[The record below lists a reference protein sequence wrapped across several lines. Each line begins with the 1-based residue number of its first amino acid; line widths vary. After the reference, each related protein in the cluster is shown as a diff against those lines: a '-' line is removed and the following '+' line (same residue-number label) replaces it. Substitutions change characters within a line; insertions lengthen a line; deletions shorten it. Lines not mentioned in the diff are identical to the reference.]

1 MKPTKIRNRKIYRAM
16 NQTVSKQICAALS
29 KDLRKKYPRRSAR
42 IMIDDTV
49 KVIRGEYKGLTGK
62 VAKISTE
69 SNSIAIEGNKKEK
82 LKGEKVDVY
91 IHSTNTIITSL
102 NTDDKWRLKILEKK
116 SKSKIKAMKEEA
128 KKKSE
133 VKSAD
138 KSEVKSADKSE
149 VKSADKKKSEVKSAD
164 KKKSEVKSADKSEV
178 KSADK
183 KKSEVK
189 SADKKKSE
197 VKSADKKKG
206 LKDGIKDRVKK

>member
-1 MKPTKIRNRKIYRAM
+1 MKPTKIRNQKIYRAM
-16 NQTVSKQICAALS
+16 NQTVSKQIGAALS
-29 KDLRKKYPRRSAR
+29 KDLRKKYPRRSIR
-42 IMIDDTV
+42 IMTGDTV

-62 VAKISTE
+62 VAKISTK

-82 LKGEKVDVY
+82 LKGEKIDVY

-116 SKSKIKAMKEEA
+116 PKSNIKSMKEEA
-128 KKKSE
+128 KK
-133 VKSAD
+133 
-138 KSEVKSADKSE
+138 
-149 VKSADKKKSEVKSAD
+149 
-164 KKKSEVKSADKSEV
+164 KSEV

-197 VKSADKKKG
+197 VKSADKKKDY
-206 LKDGIKDRVKK
+206 KDGIKDWMKK

>member
-1 MKPTKIRNRKIYRAM
+1 MKPTKVRNQRIYRAM
-16 NQTVSKQICAALS
+16 NQTVSRQICATLS

-42 IMIDDTV
+42 IMINDTV
-49 KVIRGEYKGLTGK
+49 KVMRGEYKGLTGK

-82 LKGEKVDVY
+82 LKGEKIDVY
-91 IHSTNTIITSL
+91 IHSTNMVITSL

-138 KSEVKSADKSE
+138 KK
-149 VKSADKKKSEVKSAD
+149 
-164 KKKSEVKSADKSEV
+164 KSEV

-197 VKSADKKKG
+197 VKSADKKKD
-206 LKDGIKDRVKK
+206 LKDGIKNRVKK

>member
-1 MKPTKIRNRKIYRAM
+1 M
-16 NQTVSKQICAALS
+16 NQTVSKQICATLS

-102 NTDDKWRLKILEKK
+102 NTDDKWRIKILEKK
-116 SKSKIKAMKEEA
+116 SKSKIKGMKEEA

-133 VKSAD
+133 VKS
-138 KSEVKSADKSE
+138 V
-149 VKSADKKKSEVKSAD
+149 DKKKSEVKSVD
-164 KKKSEVKSADKSEV
+164 KKKSEVKSV
-178 KSADK
+178 DK
-183 KKSEVK
+183 KK
-189 SADKKKSE
+189 D
-197 VKSADKKKG
+197 

>member
-1 MKPTKIRNRKIYRAM
+1 M
-16 NQTVSKQICAALS
+16 NQTVSKQICATLS

-91 IHSTNTIITSL
+91 IHSTNMIITSL

-128 KKKSE
+128 KN
-133 VKSAD
+133 
-138 KSEVKSADKSE
+138 KSE

-164 KKKSEVKSADKSEV
+164 KKKD
-178 KSADK
+178 
-183 KKSEVK
+183 
-189 SADKKKSE
+189 
-197 VKSADKKKG
+197 

>member
-1 MKPTKIRNRKIYRAM
+1 MKPTKIRNKKIYRAM
-16 NQTVSKQICAALS
+16 NQTVSRQICATLS

-82 LKGEKVDVY
+82 LKGEKIDVY

-116 SKSKIKAMKEEA
+116 LKSNIKAMKEDA
-128 KKKSE
+128 KK
-133 VKSAD
+133 
-138 KSEVKSADKSE
+138 
-149 VKSADKKKSEVKSAD
+149 
-164 KKKSEVKSADKSEV
+164 KSEV

-197 VKSADKKKG
+197 VKSADKKKD